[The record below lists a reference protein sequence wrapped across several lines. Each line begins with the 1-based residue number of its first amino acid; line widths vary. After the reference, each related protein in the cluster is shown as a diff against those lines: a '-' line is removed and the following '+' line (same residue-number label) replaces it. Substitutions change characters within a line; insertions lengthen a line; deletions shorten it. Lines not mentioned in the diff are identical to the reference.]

1 MLKTLLKKQMLEIFR
16 SYFYDSKKNKRR
28 SKTSTIL
35 YIALFV
41 LIMVG
46 MLGGMFT
53 FLAYTLCGPL
63 QSAGMGWL
71 YFTLLEM
78 MAVFFG
84 AFGSV
89 FNTYS
94 GLYLAKD
101 NDLLLSMP
109 IPVST
114 VMASRLLTVYLMGL
128 MYSGVLSVPA
138 AIVYWCVVPQTAASV
153 IGSLLLVALVSL
165 IVLILSCALGWVVAK
180 ISLKLKNKSI
190 ITVLVSLLF
199 FGAYYFFYFKAQVVI
214 KDLIANAAVYGEKI
228 KGAAYPLYLFGRV
241 GEGDWLAIA
250 VVTLVVL
257 AVMALTWY
265 ALARSFLKI
274 ATSSGKTGK
283 AVYREKAVRPRSVL
297 GALFG
302 REMGRFLASPNY
314 ILNCGLSTLFLV
326 FAGAA
331 LLWKGGELS
340 GELQL
345 LLGDRPGCL
354 AVLICAA
361 VCLLASMNDMVV
373 PSVSL
378 EAKTL
383 WLSHSLPITPWQAL
397 RAKLSVQLL
406 LTVLP
411 VFFCTACATF
421 MLPVKS
427 VLEVALVL
435 LVPVA
440 DAFFAA
446 VLGLTLG
453 LKMPNLTWTNEIAPI
468 KQSMSVAISLFGSWI
483 YAFALGGLFLWR
495 GWRIG
500 ANAYLGVA
508 LAVTVAAS
516 AALWVWLKKK
526 GTKLYEAL

>member
-16 SYFYDSKKNKRR
+16 SYFYDSKKNKQR
-28 SKTSTIL
+28 SKASTIL
-35 YIALFV
+35 YILLFV

-46 MLGGMFT
+46 MLGGMFSY
-53 FLAYTLCGPL
+53 LAFTLCGPL

-71 YFTLLEM
+71 YFTLLEL

-94 GLYLAKD
+94 GLYLSKD
-101 NDLLLSMP
+101 NDLMLSLP
-109 IPVST
+109 IPVHCL
-114 VMASRLLTVYLMGL
+114 MASRLLTVYLMGL
-128 MYSGVLSVPA
+128 MYSSVLTLPA
-138 AIVYWCVVPQTAASV
+138 AIVYWCVVPQTVSSV
-153 IGSLLLVALVSL
+153 IGSLLLIVLVSL
-165 IVLILSCALGWVVAK
+165 IVLILSCLLGWVVAK

-190 ITVLVSLLF
+190 ITVFVSLLF
-199 FGAYYFFYFKAQVVI
+199 IGAYYFFYFKAQLVI
-214 KDLIANAAVYGEKI
+214 KDLIANAAVYGAKI

-250 VVTLVVL
+250 VVSAVVL
-257 AVMALTWY
+257 GLLALTWY

-274 ATSSGKTGK
+274 ATASGKTEK
-283 AVYREKAVRPRSVL
+283 AVYREKTVRPRSVL
-297 GALFG
+297 GALFSK
-302 REMGRFLASPNY
+302 EMGRFLASPNY

-326 FAGAA
+326 FAGVA

-340 GELQL
+340 ATLQL
-345 LLGDRPGCL
+345 FLGDRPGCL
-354 AVLICAA
+354 AVLSCAA

-383 WLSHSLPITPWQAL
+383 WLAHSLPITSWQAL
-397 RAKLSVQLL
+397 RAKMSVQLL

-411 VFFCTACATF
+411 AFFCAACATF

-427 VLEVALVL
+427 VLEVVLVL
-435 LVPVA
+435 LIPVA
-440 DAFFAA
+440 DVFFFT

-468 KQSMSVAISLFGSWI
+468 KQSMSVAIALFGSWI
-483 YAFALGGLFLWR
+483 YSFALGGLFLWR

-500 ANAYLGVA
+500 ANAYLGIA
-508 LAVTVAAS
+508 LAVTAAAS

-526 GTKLYEAL
+526 GTKIYETL